1 MKQERLQIVLPK
13 WLKDE
18 LKKAA
23 DDKGISMGEYIKDV
37 LKMSLSPIRSG
48 ESPNK
53 D

>member
-23 DDKGISMGEYIKDV
+23 ADKGISMGEYIKDT
-37 LKMSLSPIRSG
+37 LKASLANVTLQKTR
-48 ESPNK
+48 
-53 D
+53 